1 MAAQDLELTSG
12 VRSVMARHWI
22 DLTKTTY
29 FVRRGHV
36 TLGGEVNVLGRGN
49 APGSTADMLKAF
61 EVELHR
67 LREVKT
73 VTFEFTNWIR
83 DGAGVWICLYRKSS
97 DPAPASTAAPAGSS

>member
-1 MAAQDLELTSG
+1 MAAQDLELSSG
-12 VRSVMARHWI
+12 VRSVLARHWI

-36 TLGGEVNVLGRGN
+36 TLGGEVSLLGGGHGAGN
-49 APGSTADMLKAF
+49 TADMLKAF

-73 VTFEFTNWIR
+73 VTFEFSNWIR
-83 DGAGVWICLYRKSS
+83 DGAGVWICLYRKPNE
-97 DPAPASTAAPAGSS
+97 PAPDPSAAPAGSS